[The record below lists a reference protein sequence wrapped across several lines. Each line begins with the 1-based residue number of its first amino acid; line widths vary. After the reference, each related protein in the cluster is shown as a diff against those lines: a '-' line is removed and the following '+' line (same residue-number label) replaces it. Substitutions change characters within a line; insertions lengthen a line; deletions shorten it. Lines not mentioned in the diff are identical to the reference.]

1 MSPYGSI
8 IDISESKELFS
19 SKKKKIQKKE
29 KNVSF
34 PSFLVSLI
42 LLFLFLC
49 RIVFIQMVWLVF
61 LSFKFCGV
69 VEAVILHNKDW
80 AKLGH

>member
-8 IDISESKELFS
+8 TDISESKELFS
-19 SKKKKIQKKE
+19 LKKKDKIQKIE
-29 KNVSF
+29 ENVSF

-49 RIVFIQMVWLVF
+49 RIVFISMV
-61 LSFKFCGV
+61 
-69 VEAVILHNKDW
+69 
-80 AKLGH
+80 